1 MFYQECLNILV
12 RKVIRWRYC
21 PKTFKNNHLTLLFYN
36 ALKMRYLKFKT
47 FVQYTLLLS
56 GFILNLWACD
66 SNKGRNSSKQR
77 DSTVLLNAHK
87 KMEFQKIIQSPQFKT
102 WREDIK
108 AEFPRFSSN
117 QLKKKDKHSIR
128 KYSVKTYSHKE
139 WKQIQPYL
147 IKSPNQ
153 KYAVTFNNYTNEKSK
168 SRKEIKRESPDNE
181 INLVR
186 LDKQSKQR
194 LLFTGPRTIINQ
206 TVWLN
211 DSIIILTGKSDA
223 NLKNKMQPI
232 SWKININSDSI
243 TTYHYRIKDSL

>member
-1 MFYQECLNILV
+1 M
-12 RKVIRWRYC
+12 
-21 PKTFKNNHLTLLFYN
+21 
-36 ALKMRYLKFKT
+36 YLKIKT
-47 FVQYTLLLS
+47 YFQYTLLLS
-56 GFILNLWACD
+56 GFILILWACD
-66 SNKGRNSSKQR
+66 SNKGSNSSKQA
-77 DSTVLLNAHK
+77 DSTNLFKANK
-87 KMEFQKIIQSPQFKT
+87 KVEFQQIIQSPQFKA

-108 AEFPRFSSN
+108 AEFPRFSSS

-128 KYSVKTYSHKE
+128 RYSVTTYSHKA

-194 LLFTGPRTIINQ
+194 LLFTGPGTIIHQ
-206 TVWLN
+206 IVWLN

-232 SWKININSDSI
+232 SWKININSSLI
-243 TTYHYRIKDSL
+243 TSYQYQAKDSL

>member
-1 MFYQECLNILV
+1 
-12 RKVIRWRYC
+12 
-21 PKTFKNNHLTLLFYN
+21 
-36 ALKMRYLKFKT
+36 MRYLKFKT
-47 FVQYTLLLS
+47 FVYTLLLS
-56 GFILNLWACD
+56 GFILTLWACD

-87 KMEFQKIIQSPQFKT
+87 RMEFQKIIQSPQFKT

-153 KYAVTFNNYTNEKSK
+153 KYAVTFNNYKNGKLTSEKGV
-168 SRKEIKRESPDNE
+168 KRESADNE
-181 INLVR
+181 INLVQ
-186 LDKQSKQR
+186 LEKQSRQR
-194 LLFTGPRTIINQ
+194 LLFTGPGTTIQQI
-206 TVWLN
+206 VWLN
-211 DSIIILTGKSDA
+211 DSIIILAGKSDA
-223 NLKNKMQPI
+223 NLKNKMLPI
-232 SWKININSDSI
+232 SWKININSNLI
-243 TTYHYRIKDSL
+243 TSYQYKAKDSL